1 MDVVTKLRHFALITY
16 AVAPERIAIVTARG
30 QRRAVLSL
38 GYDGGR
44 Q

>member
-1 MDVVTKLRHFALITY
+1 
-16 AVAPERIAIVTARG
+16 
-30 QRRAVLSL
+30 VLSL